1 MQQAINP
8 KSLSS
13 GVKMSTRQSVT
24 EKYGNRTTVVNFLKL
39 YCFTGAAVFV

>member
-13 GVKMSTRQSVT
+13 GVKMSMRQNIT
-24 EKYGNRTTVVNFLKL
+24 EKYGNRTVVVNFLKL
-39 YCFTGAAVFV
+39 HCFTGAAVFV